1 MFFFCV
7 CCCQVEAAEAF
18 TAGFSVFFPSNLA
31 RVRLLQDIIKTIST
45 TTSPFLPQDTPENID
60 NKENRRRSKKP
71 FRRPHSAPT
80 KSKSRFVQVAVEGL
94 SRENYAAALVAW
106 ALRSDKSTVDK
117 RDIGTGAGITTDA
130 FGTEELDT
138 AMKSLLFYCA
148 DDLNDILWGLASAS
162 DNVKRSCGQGNG
174 DTKGGG
180 REENGFGCPH
190 SRLLL
195 ALQVHVT
202 AYCGNADA
210 NEAHTSAARELSLAH
225 ASRLLHESVKVFTA
239 LAGDKDPTGGGV
251 CDHRDSHAEVDAVRK
266 SFVALLPLLCTS
278 VAAVPAEWK
287 GCVSQASALLPIVI
301 PLIGAVDRFNRFVC
315 AAASNKSGN
324 TPPSSSP
331 SSPSLSPSRSNTP
344 TSTCW
349 LNGLEEALAM
359 LASDLACGLMDMK
372 HTPNPEGLHFQ
383 QPLGAER
390 PENEK
395 QGKDIVDLLLTSSP
409 FLAHDRE
416 NFDWSSTEGNSPQLD
431 CPDFPQALEVRS
443 C

>member
-1 MFFFCV
+1 M

-45 TTSPFLPQDTPENID
+45 TTAPFLPQDTPENID
-60 NKENRRRSKKP
+60 NKENRRRSKKT
-71 FRRPHSAPT
+71 FRRPQSAPT
-80 KSKSRFVQVAVEGL
+80 KSKSSFVRVAVEGL
-94 SRENYAAALVAW
+94 SRENYAATLVAW
-106 ALRSDKSTVDK
+106 AFRSDKSTVDK
-117 RDIGTGAGITTDA
+117 REIGTGAGVTTDA

-138 AMKSLLFYCA
+138 AMKSLLSYCA
-148 DDLNDILWGLASAS
+148 DDLNDRLWGLE
-162 DNVKRSCGQGNG
+162 RSCGQGNG

-210 NEAHTSAARELSLAH
+210 NAAHINAARELSLAH
-225 ASRLLHESVKVFTA
+225 ASRLLQESVKIFSA
-239 LAGDKDPTGGGV
+239 LAGDKDQTGGGA
-251 CDHRDSHAEVDAVRK
+251 CGHRDSHAEVDAVGK
-266 SFVALLPLLCTS
+266 SFVALLHLLCAS
-278 VAAVPAEWK
+278 VAAAPAEWK

-301 PLIGAVDRFNRFVC
+301 PLIGAVDRFNRSVC
-315 AAASNKSGN
+315 AAASNKSDN
-324 TPPSSSP
+324 TLPSSLSSP
-331 SSPSLSPSRSNTP
+331 SSSSRSNTP
-344 TSTCW
+344 TSICW

-359 LASDLACGLMDMK
+359 LASDLACGLMDMG
-372 HTPNPEGLHFQ
+372 HTPSPEGLHFQ
-383 QPLGAER
+383 RSLGAER

-416 NFDWSSTEGNSPQLD
+416 NFDWSSTEDDSPQLD
-431 CPDFPQALEVRS
+431 CPDFPQALEVSSR
-443 C
+443 